1 MTNLAGRACLPGYG
15 TSRKAVEAGH
25 KLKRGVVAE
34 GLGNRF
40 PTVKALY
47 QLYIVA
53 NG

>member
-34 GLGNRF
+34 GLGNGL
-40 PTVKALY
+40 KL
-47 QLYIVA
+47 QLRPFTSYT
-53 NG
+53 